1 MKTTKKFKPHM
12 MYDPKTGKAYKANT
26 NAAHLE
32 MKEKGYDHRKRKVK
46 KGSGGYVSRYQVGG
60 LRGVPTNL
68 SDTASSNMSSMSR
81 ARLNQKLRDDKKNSL
96 RVDKIKKNRGKINTA
111 RGTRQFQ
118 GGGMYADNTVASAGQ
133 GMAGNTSSIVYQESD
148 PRLQE
153 ERIKGLQE
161 EVSSAK
167 QQADATAAAAEQTI
181 EQGKMQADID
191 AQQVEADIAQK
202 EAMTK
207 QGLGVA
213 KELAIGAG
221 IGKAQPGLAGV
232 AKGAM
237 DAYRLQRAANLGAKA
252 SKIGMETVKGAKLAT
267 KAANLAGKAGGTIGS
282 SAATGATTVTGA
294 GGSAIA
300 AGGSGIGAGLK
311 AFAGSGAGIGLIG
324 AGLGYG
330 VKKLF
335 GDKDP
340 TTANFGDVAGSALS
354 AAGTGASIGS
364 FLGPVGTV
372 AGGIIGG
379 IYGGAKAFFSARKA
393 RRAKRKAERA
403 YKRKVR
409 KAVTAANKQ
418 TMKGFGD
425 QLAAVRA
432 GETAQKTY
440 SGYDL
445 GRNVIAR
452 MGGMKMGMPRYG
464 MAA

>member
-1 MKTTKKFKPHM
+1 MKKTKTK
-12 MYDPKTGKAYKANT
+12 N
-26 NAAHLE
+26 
-32 MKEKGYDHRKRKVK
+32 K
-46 KGSGGYVSRYQVGG
+46 KKYISRYTVGG
-60 LRGVPTNL
+60 
-68 SDTASSNMSSMSR
+68 M
-81 ARLNQKLRDDKKNSL
+81 KK
-96 RVDKIKKNRGKINTA
+96 RMY
-111 RGTRQFQ
+111 Q

-161 EVSSAK
+161 EASAAK

-181 EQGKMQADID
+181 EQGKMQADVD

-237 DAYRLQRAANLGAKA
+237 DAFRLQRAANLAAKAQKGITAGVQTAKQAAQGAKA
-252 SKIGMETVKGAKLAT
+252 LDLAAK
-267 KAANLAGKAGGTIGS
+267 AGKSGSQVATLAQGAAGT
-282 SAATGATTVTGA
+282 
-294 GGSAIA
+294 GSAL
-300 AGGSGIGAGLK
+300 GAGLK
-311 AFAGSGAGIGLIG
+311 SFAGSGAGIGLIG

-393 RRAKRKAERA
+393 RRAKRKAERE
-403 YKRKVR
+403 YKAKVR
-409 KAVTAANKQ
+409 KAVTKANKE
-418 TMKGFGD
+418 TMKGFGS
-425 QLAAVRA
+425 QLAGVRA
-432 GETAQKTY
+432 GETRQKTY

-445 GRNVIAR
+445 GRNVVAR

-464 MAA
+464 VAA